1 MATQRRTEGTQQDKA
16 ELAEGTSRGEEGA
29 PETDDAYFST
39 ETSAA
44 QPDSEQPETRGQT
57 GQALEG
63 ADSDATDAR
72 AKGSA
77 QQGDASDIQKT
88 DK

>member
-1 MATQRRTEGTQQDKA
+1 MATQRKSEQTQQSRT
-16 ELAEGTSRGEEGA
+16 ELAEGTSKGTEGA

-44 QPDSEQPETRGQT
+44 QPDSTMPETKGQT

-63 ADSDATDAR
+63 ADPDATDAR
-72 AKGSA
+72 AAGSA
-77 QQGDASDIQKT
+77 QTEDASEVQKA
-88 DK
+88 